1 LEDKA
6 VQFLIITGMSGAGKS
21 LCVKYF
27 EDIGYF
33 CVDNLPPSLI
43 PKFAEI
49 CLQGRNKMEKIALIM
64 DIRGGSMF
72 LDLFPAL
79 DSLAA
84 YGISYKILFLDA
96 QDNILVKRF
105 KETRRMHPLS
115 PEGRINDGIVEERKI
130 LQPVK
135 EKAHYIIDTS
145 NLTPR
150 QLKQEILDLF
160 VEGKP
165 FSSLIISVISFG
177 FKYGLPIDCDL
188 VFDVRF
194 IPNPYYIDS
203 MKMLTGNDQEVSDYV
218 LGFHESRA
226 FLSKLVDMLDYLIPY
241 YVKEGKNQ
249 LVIGIGC
256 TGGKHR
262 SVSIA
267 NKLFDILK
275 SKNSSVILEH
285 RDIEKD
291 NRRYKN
297 EAF

>member
-1 LEDKA
+1 M
-6 VQFLIITGMSGAGKS
+6 QFLIITGMSGAGKS

-27 EDIGYF
+27 EDIGFF

-43 PKFAEI
+43 PKFAEM
-49 CLQGRNKMEKIALIM
+49 CLQGQNKMEKIALIM
-64 DIRGGSMF
+64 DIRGGTMF

-79 DSLAA
+79 ETLAA
-84 YGISYKILFLDA
+84 YGISYQILFLEA
-96 QDNILVKRF
+96 QDHVLIQRF

-115 PEGRINDGIVEERKI
+115 QEGRIADGIREERRI
-130 LQPVK
+130 LQAVK

-150 QLKQEILDLF
+150 QLRQEIVNLF

-165 FSSLIISVISFG
+165 FSGLIISVTSFG
-177 FKYGLPIDCDL
+177 FKYGVPIDCDL

-194 IPNPYYIDS
+194 IPNPFYIDAL
-203 MKMLTGNDQEVSDYV
+203 KLLTGNDREVSDYV
-218 LGFHESRA
+218 MSFHESCV
-226 FLSKLVDMLDYLIPY
+226 FLTKLTDMLDFLIPN

-262 SVSIA
+262 SVTIA
-267 NKLFDILK
+267 NRLFDILK
-275 SKNSSVILEH
+275 EKNSSIVLEH

-291 NRRYKN
+291 NRRIKN
-297 EAF
+297 EAL

>member
-1 LEDKA
+1 L
-6 VQFLIITGMSGAGKS
+6 
-21 LCVKYF
+21 
-27 EDIGYF
+27 
-33 CVDNLPPSLI
+33 
-43 PKFAEI
+43 
-49 CLQGRNKMEKIALIM
+49 
-64 DIRGGSMF
+64 
-72 LDLFPAL
+72 
-79 DSLAA
+79 
-84 YGISYKILFLDA
+84 
-96 QDNILVKRF
+96 
-105 KETRRMHPLS
+105 
-115 PEGRINDGIVEERKI
+115 
-130 LQPVK
+130 
-135 EKAHYIIDTS
+135 
-145 NLTPR
+145 
-150 QLKQEILDLF
+150 
-160 VEGKP
+160 
-165 FSSLIISVISFG
+165 
-177 FKYGLPIDCDL
+177 
-188 VFDVRF
+188 FDVRF

-267 NKLFDILK
+267 NRLFDILK

>member
-1 LEDKA
+1 VE
-6 VQFLIITGMSGAGKS
+6 FLIITGMSGAGKS

-49 CLQGRNKMEKIALIM
+49 CLQGQNKMDKIALIM
-64 DIRGGSMF
+64 DIRGGTLF
-72 LDLFPAL
+72 LELFPAL
-79 DSLAA
+79 ESLAS
-84 YGISYKILFLDA
+84 YGISYKILFLEA
-96 QDNILVKRF
+96 SDNVLVKRF

-115 PEGRINDGIVEERKI
+115 PEGRILDGIKEERRI
-130 LQPVK
+130 LQAVK

-150 QLKQEILDLF
+150 QLKQEILNLF

-165 FSSLIISVISFG
+165 FSGLIINVISFG
-177 FKYGLPIDCDL
+177 FKYGVPIDCDL

-194 IPNPYYIDS
+194 IPNPYYIDTLRD
-203 MKMLTGNDQEVSDYV
+203 LTGNDEKVSDYV
-218 LGFHESRA
+218 MSFHESTV
-226 FLSKLVDMLDYLIPY
+226 FLSKLVDMLDFLIPN

-262 SVSIA
+262 SVTIA
-267 NKLFDILK
+267 NRLYDILRT
-275 SKNSSVILEH
+275 KNSSIVLEH
-285 RDIEKD
+285 RDIDKD
-291 NRRYKN
+291 NRRMKN
-297 EAF
+297 ESY

>member
-1 LEDKA
+1 VE
-6 VQFLIITGMSGAGKS
+6 FLIITGMSGAGKS

-33 CVDNLPPSLI
+33 CVDNLPPSLV

-49 CLQGRNKMEKIALIM
+49 CLQGQNKMDRIALIM

-79 DSLAA
+79 ESLAA
-84 YGISYKILFLDA
+84 YGISYKILFLEA
-96 QDNILVKRF
+96 QDNVLVKRF

-115 PEGRINDGIVEERKI
+115 PEGRILDGIREERRI

-150 QLKQEILDLF
+150 QLKQEIHNLF

-165 FSSLIISVISFG
+165 FSGLIISVISFG
-177 FKYGLPIDCDL
+177 FKYGVPIDCDL

-203 MKMLTGNDQEVSDYV
+203 LKNLTGNDEEVSEYV
-218 LGFHESRA
+218 MSFHESRV
-226 FLSKLVDMLDYLIPY
+226 FLTKLVDLLDFLIPN

-262 SVSIA
+262 SVTIA
-267 NKLFDILK
+267 NQLFDILK
-275 SKNSSVILEH
+275 AKNSSVVLEH
-285 RDIEKD
+285 RDIDKD
-291 NRRYKN
+291 NRRMKY
-297 EAF
+297 ESS

>member
-1 LEDKA
+1 VE
-6 VQFLIITGMSGAGKS
+6 FLIITGMSGAGKS

-49 CLQGRNKMEKIALIM
+49 CLQGQNKMDKIALIM
-64 DIRGGSMF
+64 DIRGGSLF
-72 LDLFPAL
+72 LELFPAL
-79 DSLAA
+79 ESLAS
-84 YGISYKILFLDA
+84 YGISYKILFLEA
-96 QDNILVKRF
+96 QDNVLVKRF

-115 PEGRINDGIVEERKI
+115 PEGRILDGIKEERRI
-130 LQPVK
+130 LQAVK
-135 EKAHYIIDTS
+135 DKAHFIIDTS

-150 QLKQEILDLF
+150 QLKQEILNLF

-165 FSSLIISVISFG
+165 FSGLIISVISFG
-177 FKYGLPIDCDL
+177 FKYGVPIDCDL

-203 MKMLTGNDQEVSDYV
+203 LKNLTGNDKEVSDYV
-218 LGFHESRA
+218 MSFHESTV
-226 FLSKLVDMLDYLIPY
+226 FLSKLVDMLDFLIPN

-262 SVSIA
+262 SVTIA
-267 NKLFDILK
+267 NRLFDILK
-275 SKNSSVILEH
+275 AKNSSIVLEH
-285 RDIEKD
+285 RDIDKD
-291 NRRYKN
+291 NRRNRY
-297 EAF
+297 EST

>member
-1 LEDKA
+1 ME
-6 VQFLIITGMSGAGKS
+6 FLIITGMSGAGKS

-49 CLQGRNKMEKIALIM
+49 CLQGQNKMDKIALIM
-64 DIRGGSMF
+64 DIRGGSLF
-72 LDLFPAL
+72 LELFPAL
-79 DSLAA
+79 ESLAA
-84 YGISYKILFLDA
+84 YGISYKILFLEA
-96 QDNILVKRF
+96 QDNVLVKRF

-115 PEGRINDGIVEERKI
+115 PEGRILDGIKEERRI

-145 NLTPR
+145 NFTPR
-150 QLKQEILDLF
+150 QLKQEIHNLF

-165 FSSLIISVISFG
+165 FSGLIISVISFG
-177 FKYGLPIDCDL
+177 FKYGVPIDCDL

-194 IPNPYYIDS
+194 IPNPYYIDTL
-203 MKMLTGNDQEVSDYV
+203 KPLTGNDKEVSDYV
-218 LGFHESRA
+218 MSFHESTV
-226 FLSKLVDMLDYLIPY
+226 FLSKLVDMLDFLIPN

-262 SVSIA
+262 SVTIA
-267 NKLFDILK
+267 NRLFDILK
-275 SKNSSVILEH
+275 AKNSSIVLEH
-285 RDIEKD
+285 RDIDKD
-291 NRRYKN
+291 NRRNKY
-297 EAF
+297 ESS

>member
-1 LEDKA
+1 VE
-6 VQFLIITGMSGAGKS
+6 FLIITGMSGAGKS

-49 CLQGRNKMEKIALIM
+49 CLQGQNKMDKIALIM
-64 DIRGGSMF
+64 DIRGGSLF
-72 LDLFPAL
+72 LELFPAL
-79 DSLAA
+79 ESLAS
-84 YGISYKILFLDA
+84 YGISYKVLFLEA
-96 QDNILVKRF
+96 QDNVLVKRF

-115 PEGRINDGIVEERKI
+115 PEGRILDGIKEERRI
-130 LQPVK
+130 LQAVK
-135 EKAHYIIDTS
+135 DKAHFIIDTS

-150 QLKQEILDLF
+150 QLKQEILNLF

-165 FSSLIISVISFG
+165 FSGLIISVISFG
-177 FKYGLPIDCDL
+177 FKYGVPIDCDL

-203 MKMLTGNDQEVSDYV
+203 LKNLTGNDKEVSDYV
-218 LGFHESRA
+218 MSFHESTV
-226 FLSKLVDMLDYLIPY
+226 FLSKLVDMLDFLIPN

-262 SVSIA
+262 SVTIA
-267 NKLFDILK
+267 NRLFDILK
-275 SKNSSVILEH
+275 AKNSSIVLEH
-285 RDIEKD
+285 RDIDKD
-291 NRRYKN
+291 NRRNRY
-297 EAF
+297 EST

>member
-1 LEDKA
+1 M
-6 VQFLIITGMSGAGKS
+6 QFLIITGMSGAGKS

-49 CLQGRNKMEKIALIM
+49 CLQGQNKMEKIALIM
-64 DIRGGSMF
+64 DIRGGAMF

-79 DSLAA
+79 ESLAA
-84 YGISYKILFLDA
+84 YGISYKILFLEA
-96 QDNILVKRF
+96 SDNVLVQRF

-115 PEGRINDGIVEERKI
+115 PEGRISDGIAEERRI
-130 LQPVK
+130 LQAVK
-135 EKAHYIIDTS
+135 DKANYVIDTS
-145 NLTPR
+145 SLTPR
-150 QLKQEILDLF
+150 QLKQEIHNLF

-165 FSSLIISVISFG
+165 FSGLIISVTSFG
-177 FKYGLPIDCDL
+177 FKYGVPIDCDL
-188 VFDVRF
+188 VFDLRF
-194 IPNPYYIDS
+194 IPNPYYVDELRP
-203 MKMLTGNDQEVSDYV
+203 LTGMDKAVSDYV
-218 LGFHESRA
+218 MNFHESHI
-226 FLSKLVDMLDYLIPY
+226 FLAKLVDMLDFLIPN

-262 SVSIA
+262 SVVIA

-275 SKNSSVILEH
+275 AKNSSIVLEH

-291 NRRYKN
+291 DRRLRN
-297 EAF
+297 ETS

>member
-1 LEDKA
+1 ME
-6 VQFLIITGMSGAGKS
+6 FLIITGMSGAGKS

-49 CLQGRNKMEKIALIM
+49 CLQGQNKMDKIALIM
-64 DIRGGSMF
+64 DIRGGTLF
-72 LDLFPAL
+72 LELFPAL
-79 DSLAA
+79 ESLAS
-84 YGISYKILFLDA
+84 YGISYKILFLEA
-96 QDNILVKRF
+96 SDNVLVKRF

-115 PEGRINDGIVEERKI
+115 PEGRILDGIKEERRI
-130 LQPVK
+130 LQAVK

-150 QLKQEILDLF
+150 QLKQEILNLF

-165 FSSLIISVISFG
+165 FSGLIINVISFG
-177 FKYGLPIDCDL
+177 FKYGVPIDCDL

-194 IPNPYYIDS
+194 IPNPYYIDTLRD
-203 MKMLTGNDQEVSDYV
+203 LTGNDEKVSDYV
-218 LGFHESRA
+218 MSFHESTV
-226 FLSKLVDMLDYLIPY
+226 FLSKLVDMLDFLIPN

-262 SVSIA
+262 SVTIA
-267 NKLFDILK
+267 NRLYDILRT
-275 SKNSSVILEH
+275 KNSSIVLEH
-285 RDIEKD
+285 RDIDKD
-291 NRRYKN
+291 NRRMKN
-297 EAF
+297 ESY

>member
-1 LEDKA
+1 ME
-6 VQFLIITGMSGAGKS
+6 FLIITGMSGAGKS

-33 CVDNLPPSLI
+33 CVDNLPPSLV

-49 CLQGRNKMEKIALIM
+49 CLQGQNKMDRIALIM
-64 DIRGGSMF
+64 DIRGGTMF

-79 DSLAA
+79 ESLAA
-84 YGISYKILFLDA
+84 YGISYKILFLEA
-96 QDNILVKRF
+96 QDNVLVKRF

-115 PEGRINDGIVEERKI
+115 PEGRILDGIREERRI
-130 LQPVK
+130 LAPVK
-135 EKAHYIIDTS
+135 EKADYVIDTS

-150 QLKQEILDLF
+150 QLKQEIHKLF

-165 FSSLIISVISFG
+165 FSGLIINIISFG
-177 FKYGLPIDCDL
+177 FKYGIPIDCDL

-194 IPNPYYIDS
+194 IPNPYYVDS
-203 MKMLTGNDQEVSDYV
+203 LKSLTGNDKDVSDYV
-218 LGFHESRA
+218 MSFHESRV
-226 FLSKLVDMLDYLIPY
+226 FLTKLVDLLDFLIPN

-262 SVSIA
+262 SVTIA
-267 NKLFDILK
+267 NQLFEILK
-275 SKNSSVILEH
+275 AKNSSVVLEH
-285 RDIEKD
+285 RDVDKD
-291 NRRYKN
+291 NRRMRN
-297 EAF
+297 ESS

>member
-1 LEDKA
+1 MR
-6 VQFLIITGMSGAGKS
+6 FLIITGMSGAGKS

-49 CLQGRNKMEKIALIM
+49 CLQGQNKMEKIALIM
-64 DIRGGSMF
+64 DIRGGSLF
-72 LDLFPAL
+72 LELFPAL
-79 DSLAA
+79 ESLAA
-84 YGISYKILFLDA
+84 YGISYKILFLEA
-96 QDNILVKRF
+96 QDNVLVKRF

-115 PEGRINDGIVEERKI
+115 PEGRILDGIKEERRI
-130 LQPVK
+130 LQAVK
-135 EKAHYIIDTS
+135 DKAHYIIDTS
-145 NLTPR
+145 NLMPR
-150 QLKQEILDLF
+150 QLKQEILNLF

-165 FSSLIISVISFG
+165 FSGLIINVISFG
-177 FKYGLPIDCDL
+177 FKYGVPIDCDL

-194 IPNPYYIDS
+194 IPNPYYIDTL
-203 MKMLTGNDQEVSDYV
+203 KLLTGNDKEVSDYV
-218 LGFHESRA
+218 MSFHESTV
-226 FLSKLVDMLDYLIPY
+226 FLSKLVDMLDFLIPN

-262 SVSIA
+262 SVTIA
-267 NKLFDILK
+267 NRLFDILK
-275 SKNSSVILEH
+275 AKNSSIVLEH

-291 NRRYKN
+291 NRRIKN
-297 EAF
+297 ESL

>member
-1 LEDKA
+1 
-6 VQFLIITGMSGAGKS
+6 MSGAGKS

-33 CVDNLPPSLI
+33 CVDNLPPSLV

-49 CLQGRNKMEKIALIM
+49 CLQSRNKMEKIALIM

-79 DSLAA
+79 ESLAT
-84 YGISYKILFLDA
+84 YGISYKILFLEA
-96 QDNILVKRF
+96 QDNVLVKRF

-115 PEGRINDGIVEERKI
+115 PEGRILDGIREERRI

-150 QLKQEILDLF
+150 QLKQEIHKLF

-165 FSSLIISVISFG
+165 FSGLIISVISFG
-177 FKYGLPIDCDL
+177 FKYGVPIDCDL

-203 MKMLTGNDQEVSDYV
+203 LKNLTGNDNEVNDYV
-218 LGFHESRA
+218 MSFHESRV
-226 FLSKLVDMLDYLIPY
+226 FLAKLVDLLDFLIPN

-262 SVSIA
+262 SVAIA
-267 NKLFDILK
+267 NRLFEILK
-275 SKNSSVILEH
+275 AKNSSVVLEH
-285 RDIEKD
+285 RDIDKD
-291 NRRYKN
+291 NRRMKY
-297 EAF
+297 ESS

>member
-1 LEDKA
+1 ME
-6 VQFLIITGMSGAGKS
+6 FLIITGMSGAGKS

-33 CVDNLPPSLI
+33 CVDNLPPSLV

-49 CLQGRNKMEKIALIM
+49 CLQGQNKMDRIALIM

-79 DSLAA
+79 ESLAA
-84 YGISYKILFLDA
+84 YGISYKILFLEA
-96 QDNILVKRF
+96 QDNVLVKRF

-115 PEGRINDGIVEERKI
+115 PEGRILDGIREERRI

-150 QLKQEILDLF
+150 QLKQEIHKLF

-165 FSSLIISVISFG
+165 FSGLIISVISFG
-177 FKYGLPIDCDL
+177 FKYGVPIDCDL

-203 MKMLTGNDQEVSDYV
+203 LKNLTGNDNEVNDYV
-218 LGFHESRA
+218 MSFHESRV
-226 FLSKLVDMLDYLIPY
+226 FLAKLVDLLDFLIPN

-262 SVSIA
+262 SVAIA
-267 NKLFDILK
+267 NRLFEILK
-275 SKNSSVILEH
+275 AKNSSVVLEH
-285 RDIEKD
+285 RDIDKD
-291 NRRYKN
+291 NRRMKY
-297 EAF
+297 ESS